1 MLSFGRN
8 LQTAYEVRITF
19 TDKSE
24 SLEEYANASR
34 VVLTASKSLGAAS
47 PSRDPSHLN
56 ALSSP
61 DEVRAKTSLRR
72 SAARAIRRWKPN
84 LVDAYRSGEVAEET
98 NNLVRQDPKMD
109 NTQQAMKWS
118 NLQT

>member
-8 LQTAYEVRITF
+8 LQTAYKVRITF

-24 SLEEYANASR
+24 FFEEYANASR

-84 LVDAYRSGEVAEET
+84 LVVDAYRSGEVGET
-98 NNLVRQDPKMD
+98 NTLVRQEHKI
-109 NTQQAMKWS
+109 
-118 NLQT
+118 